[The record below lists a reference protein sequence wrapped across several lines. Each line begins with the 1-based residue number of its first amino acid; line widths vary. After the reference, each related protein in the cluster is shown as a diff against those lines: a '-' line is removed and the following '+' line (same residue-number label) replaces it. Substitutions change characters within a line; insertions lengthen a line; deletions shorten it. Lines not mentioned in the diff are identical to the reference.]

1 MGLKV
6 PEGRQSIQ
14 RGFLAKQGRGQYQGG
29 KHENEIATH
38 HSTAEG
44 ARAMQAY
51 MGSLTSDE
59 FDMEGTAETV
69 TEFADFFVQSK
80 SAGPRVSRN

>member
-1 MGLKV
+1 MNFA
-6 PEGRQSIQ
+6 S
-14 RGFLAKQGRGQYQGG
+14 
-29 KHENEIATH
+29 EIATH

-51 MGSLTSDE
+51 IGSLISDE

-69 TEFADFFVQSK
+69 TDFADFFVQSHI
-80 SAGPRVSRN
+80 AGPRASVN